1 MPIAEMLT
9 TDLVKTIESVGDQ
22 AKGHFN
28 AMIETAFQYR
38 RHQSDITMA
47 MTDNSKSAVE
57 SVIRLSAFSVN
68 FARKLVEH
76 EASAVK
82 KFASVKS
89 PTDLLQVQG
98 DYVRSS
104 INLFVTELTAST
116 SRFVDTVGEMT
127 AERWPIAT
135 AKASVAA

>member
-82 KFASVKS
+82 KFASVTS